1 MVGMPSLVRWSVYR
15 DGEEIE
21 RVSYDRTFTAEDVK
35 ISLVEHDGYEDT
47 IEVREAKLD

>member
-1 MVGMPSLVRWSVYR
+1 MVGLPGLVRWSVYR

-21 RVSYDRTFTAEDVK
+21 RVSYTREFTAEDVRM
-35 ISLVEHDGYEDT
+35 SLIEHDGYEDT